1 MSRIPTPP
9 TIEAAP
15 AASQPTLNS
24 VKAAFGSAPNM
35 FRLIANSPAA
45 IDGLWSLWTAL
56 GRGELVPA
64 TRERIALAV
73 ANVNGCSYCNS
84 AHGYIGKH
92 VAKMDDVEIAANRA
106 GRSTDAKA
114 DAAVRFAVKLTR
126 EEALRL
132 FTIDAAYAAHMES
145 RVGSLEPGKWAD
157 FILID
162 RDYFTV
168 PENEI
173 DDIRVAATYVAGR
186 RVTESGNPAN

>member
-126 EEALRL
+126 ERGAVSEADLLSLRNADYSDAAIVEIIGVVALNVFTNYINEALG
-132 FTIDAAYAAHMES
+132 TDIDFPVAQAARAA
-145 RVGSLEPGKWAD
+145 
-157 FILID
+157 
-162 RDYFTV
+162 
-168 PENEI
+168 
-173 DDIRVAATYVAGR
+173 
-186 RVTESGNPAN
+186 